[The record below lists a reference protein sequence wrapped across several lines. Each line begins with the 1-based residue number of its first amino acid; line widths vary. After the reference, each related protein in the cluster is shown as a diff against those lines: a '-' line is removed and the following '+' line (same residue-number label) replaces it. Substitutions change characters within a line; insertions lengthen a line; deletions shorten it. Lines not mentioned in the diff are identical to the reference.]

1 MDLRA
6 KLEKFSREKL
16 MLVLGVYIL
25 CQPLIDVLTSLGA
38 NAGHPVTAGVAV
50 RSLFMVACVLYAV
63 LVSRFPGKKRAMV
76 YIGALVVNLALYML
90 YRLSICGFSL

>member
-25 CQPLIDVLTSLGA
+25 CQPLIDVLYEY
-38 NAGHPVTAGVAV
+38 NAPLWEKAG
-50 RSLFMVACVLYAV
+50 YT
-63 LVSRFPGKKRAMV
+63 PPPKP
-76 YIGALVVNLALYML
+76 GALKKTVYAAADQKEE
-90 YRLSICGFSL
+90 